1 MDGRTRRLPLACIP
15 PPSPSPSSPPPPPRH
30 GLRGGLRSC
39 ACALELER
47 SGVAAAP
54 GTPRSP
60 AISFSALPWRWRWQ
74 APARRGDGRAG
85 QIRRPQ
91 ARPVAAAAGSGGL
104 DVRLQRWPRPPRAP
118 SRASCAVEQ
127 RPFWCALH
135 LPFRADGHGGCPRE
149 DVAGSRSP
157 ASSAAERRR
166 QVLQARRR
174 SRSQGRP
181 EARIEGLRVDF
192 PVVEG
197 FFCKTSRI
205 CTIWT
210 VCVLDRTAGE
220 NG

>member
-1 MDGRTRRLPLACIP
+1 VDGRTRRLPLACIP
-15 PPSPSPSSPPPPPRH
+15 PPSPSPPSPPPPPRH

-74 APARRGDGRAG
+74 APARRGDGGAG

-127 RPFWCALH
+127 RPIWCALH

-174 SRSQGRP
+174 SRSRGGR
-181 EARIEGLRVDF
+181 RRGLRDCGLIF
-192 PVVEG
+192 Q
-197 FFCKTSRI
+197 
-205 CTIWT
+205 
-210 VCVLDRTAGE
+210 
-220 NG
+220 